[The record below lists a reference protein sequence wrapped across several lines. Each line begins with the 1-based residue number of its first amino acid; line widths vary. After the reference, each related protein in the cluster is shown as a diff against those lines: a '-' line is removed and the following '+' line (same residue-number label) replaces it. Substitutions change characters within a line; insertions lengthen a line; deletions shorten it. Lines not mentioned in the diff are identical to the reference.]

1 MLQWV
6 MLTHC
11 IRIVAAIV
19 GFGYLFGCSVCSADG
34 SSGGP
39 IIAPGLGVGQ
49 VRIGERL
56 EEVHRILGKPAE
68 QDAAM
73 GGKLTEVWR
82 SGSTFAGETAGRKE
96 ELEIYFHGPG
106 AGGDQ
111 NKPTVVV
118 QIRITSPFFRTA
130 SGISV
135 KSSFAQIKKAYP
147 RGDRDRDWE
156 RSLPVGLN
164 KSPEEGLVD
173 RHAGIAFEFRAGGSA
188 NPDKPGYCVAIQVF
202 HRGTT
207 PLPIGP
213 FGE

>member
-19 GFGYLFGCSVCSADG
+19 GFGYLFGSSVCSADG

-68 QDAAM
+68 QDTAM
-73 GGKLTEVWR
+73 GSKLTEVWR
-82 SGSTFAGETAGRKE
+82 SGSAFAGKTAGRKE
-96 ELEIYFHGPG
+96 ELEIYFYGPG

-118 QIRITSPFFRTA
+118 QIRITSPFLELHR
-130 SGISV
+130 
-135 KSSFAQIKKAYP
+135 AYP
-147 RGDRDRDWE
+147 LTAASR
-156 RSLPVGLN
+156 RSKKPT
-164 KSPEEGLVD
+164 
-173 RHAGIAFEFRAGGSA
+173 RARIVTATGS
-188 NPDKPGYCVAIQVF
+188 GVYQ
-202 HRGTT
+202 
-207 PLPIGP
+207 
-213 FGE
+213 